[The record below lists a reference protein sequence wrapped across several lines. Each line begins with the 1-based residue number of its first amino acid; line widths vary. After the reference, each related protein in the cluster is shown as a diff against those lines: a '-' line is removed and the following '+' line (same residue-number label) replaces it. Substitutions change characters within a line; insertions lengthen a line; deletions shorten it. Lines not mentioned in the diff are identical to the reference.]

1 MEFIENSTEKEV
13 WNFIFRSFGI
23 SWVLPET
30 VADLLFGWHNW
41 LGKASSKV
49 WNLVPHCL
57 MWTIWR
63 ERNCRTF
70 EDLDNPLEKII
81 ELFTGSLF
89 DWSRAWGFS
98 LTQSLGTF
106 LESLAF
112 SHLAHSFHHCNYL
125 ILCVHALCTQSFH
138 Q

>member
-1 MEFIENSTEKEV
+1 MEREAREV
-13 WNFIFRSFGI
+13 WNFIFRSFGF
-23 SWVLPET
+23 SWVLLER

-70 EDLDNPLEKII
+70 EDLKNPSRKIL
-81 ELFTGSLF
+81 ELFIGSLF
-89 DWSRAWGFS
+89 DWSHAWGFS
-98 LTQSLGTF
+98 STHSLGDF

-112 SHLAHSFHHCNYL
+112 SHSSHSL
-125 ILCVHALCTQSFH
+125 
-138 Q
+138 